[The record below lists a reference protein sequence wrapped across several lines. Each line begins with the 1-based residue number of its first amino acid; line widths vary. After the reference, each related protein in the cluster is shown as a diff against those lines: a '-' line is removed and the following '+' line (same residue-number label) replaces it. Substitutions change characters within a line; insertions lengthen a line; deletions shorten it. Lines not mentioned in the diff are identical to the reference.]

1 MTLTQS
7 ELESCDYNKGDTEGF
22 VNYGLTL
29 NGVIFSCIMIE
40 NESEG
45 KIKMS
50 FRSQGIFSVNDFA
63 RNYFNGGGH
72 HNAAG
77 GMSMDNMRNTVEN
90 FVKAVQEVSFQFRQ

>member
-1 MTLTQS
+1 
-7 ELESCDYNKGDTEGF
+7 
-22 VNYGLTL
+22 
-29 NGVIFSCIMIE
+29 
-40 NESEG
+40 
-45 KIKMS
+45 MS

-77 GMSMDNMRNTVEN
+77 GMSMDNMRNTVEK